1 MVARAAFILVVTMAL
16 APIASAKELAPLAY
30 GGAPPCSKNNG
41 TREFH
46 SVVVQDDDLSAYIV
60 GIARRDASGC
70 HQSAAIRVGVAGAT
84 KTFPLPAEAEDFE
97 IVDFSPDGSHLFLA
111 EEKSDGVRIA
121 AMPIATGE
129 MRWQDISDLLGWN
142 DCDATVEPMGFTS
155 DGKPTVRARGSVM
168 ASSTRPNCVKADQSY
183 AFDANWKSAAF
194 ADGAS
199 LHHFGS
205 KVAPASQNCQTDPD
219 LIGPCFKVHG
229 RVYARNGA
237 PTFRIWLSD
246 EQRVLGVSERA
257 LPPSE
262 PDVMPAPLAGKVSFD
277 MYGYADLLVC
287 PFTPEQVGTKQ
298 MVCIESASNA
308 IFRAREEQ

>member
-1 MVARAAFILVVTMAL
+1 MILRIGIVTLLMLSLARV
-16 APIASAKELAPLAY
+16 ASAKDIAPLAY
-30 GGAPPCSKNNG
+30 GGAPPCSKHDG

-70 HQSAAIRVGVAGAT
+70 HQSAAIRVESPGAT
-84 KTFPLPAEAEDFE
+84 RTFPLPSDADDFE
-97 IVDFSPDGSHLFLA
+97 IVDFSPDASHLFLA

-121 AMPIATGE
+121 AMPITTGE
-129 MRWQDISDLLGWN
+129 MHWRDISDLLGWN

-155 DGKPTVRARGSVM
+155 DGRPTVRARGSVM
-168 ASSTRPNCVKADQSY
+168 ASSTRPNCVKTDQSY
-183 AFDANWKSAAF
+183 AFDENWKGTAF

-199 LHHFGS
+199 LHHFGTT
-205 KVAPASQNCQTDPD
+205 VQAATQNCQTDPD

-277 MYGYADLLVC
+277 LYAYGDLLVC
-287 PFTPEQVGTKQ
+287 PFTPEQDGVKQ
-298 MVCIESASNA
+298 MVCIESATNV
-308 IFRAREEQ
+308 IFRAREER